1 MSYEVDH
8 KVKPEKFRTST
19 GFEVLLNCNE
29 RYRTV
34 SAKSSE
40 FVYSFVICLLSKVLH
55 ARTAKMITQQL
66 LAQLF

>member
-1 MSYEVDH
+1 MFKAV
-8 KVKPEKFRTST
+8 
-19 GFEVLLNCNE
+19 GFSARGKNE
-29 RYRTV
+29 RNRTV

>member
-1 MSYEVDH
+1 MHISMGVIPKET
-8 KVKPEKFRTST
+8 PPMFPNR
-19 GFEVLLNCNE
+19 NE
-29 RYRTV
+29 RYGTV

-66 LAQLF
+66 LVQLF